1 MAPIVDLARLQ
12 ELLERGAQLVEVLPR
27 DEYEELHLAGAL
39 SMPLKELDAKLAE
52 RLDRDR
58 PVIVYCWDALC
69 DMSPRAAT
77 RLEQLGFDVYD
88 YALSKVD
95 WMAHGL
101 PMEGTAAQ
109 RPTALSFVR
118 DDVAICGLADREEA
132 IRQRIDASPY
142 GFALVLADRVVLGRV
157 RRSRLD
163 DASEDASAE
172 LLTEPGPSTAR
183 PHTDPGELASSLQ
196 RSGASTA
203 ILTTPEGE
211 LLGVVSRSDLP
222 DPGAG
227 ITE

>member
-1 MAPIVDLARLQ
+1 MARTVDLRGVQ
-12 ELLERGAQLVEVLPR
+12 ELLERGGQLVEVLPSE
-27 DEYEELHLAGAL
+27 EYEELHLPGAVHIA
-39 SMPLKELDAKLAE
+39 LKELDAEHAE
-52 RLDRDR
+52 QLDRER

-118 DDVAICGLADREEA
+118 DDVATCHLEDRVEA
-132 IRQRIDASPY
+132 IRQRIDASSY
-142 GFALVLADRVVLGRV
+142 RFALVLADRVVLGRV
-157 RRSRLD
+157 RRSSLEE
-163 DASEDASAE
+163 APEDAAAE
-172 LLTEPGPSTAR
+172 LLMEPGPSTTR

-196 RSGASTA
+196 RSGASTG

-211 LLGVVSRSDLP
+211 LLGVVRRDDLQRGP
-222 DPGAG
+222 
-227 ITE
+227 